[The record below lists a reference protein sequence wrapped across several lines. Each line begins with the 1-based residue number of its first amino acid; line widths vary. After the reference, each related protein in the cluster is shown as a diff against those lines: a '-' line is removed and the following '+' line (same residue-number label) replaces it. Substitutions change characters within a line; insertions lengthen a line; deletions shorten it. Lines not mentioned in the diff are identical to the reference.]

1 MLDRYD
7 VAAVMTAIM
16 LSAGCA
22 QNRGAPSIDTGSGD
36 QGVEA
41 PIDAPVAMDA
51 AQQDAGR
58 MDADALATD
67 EDVAP
72 NDRGPNRMILDF
84 GVSVDA
90 VPAPQS
96 ECGDAGTL
104 TRPGDPSI
112 APPRPVLPQSASRA
126 SSWRPSFRWLLPD
139 GVTGARVEICRDRC
153 CTQVIR
159 TLDGDGTSV
168 RPSERLPGGV
178 VFWRLFGRRGTVV
191 GSRSSAT
198 WEVNIPF
205 RDTPVD
211 TSAGVI
217 RDIDGDG
224 FTEVLARANPDPTV
238 PWFFLVRYRNGALTF
253 QAINGLPRLGTHGI
267 FVDDYNGDGL
277 ADAIFA
283 VEEFGGWRIKVM
295 LGTRGSFL
303 VNRVLTGGERPGGSI
318 LVPGSIGDFNGDG
331 IVDLMVGTELPCIG
345 TDCWFGP
352 DFMDGRHFVYLGS
365 PDGLVNIP
373 QWLVAGG
380 ETTSRRAFVANFGD
394 ANGNGLADALV
405 ADVEFTN
412 GTHSI
417 SRLHLSSLGERGL
430 STILELPRPPG
441 WGSQAYDEV
450 LEVIADIDG
459 DARSE
464 ILLLDRDRFVLLMS
478 RSGYQTGVMRRPFLL
493 PNDGRLASFGTG
505 SIAVD
510 LDGDGYRDLVVRDN
524 IAYEEKVSGF
534 RFNQGRLYI
543 YRGSESGIAE
553 SPVVVR
559 APPEIASI
567 SSQFGVQIV
576 DAGDLNQDGFDDL
589 VIRALRS
596 PARLVPTVGVCV
608 LLGRSGAIPSL
619 PDRCAF
625 LPERQGDHFQVY

>member
-1 MLDRYD
+1 MLDRHD
-7 VAAVMTAIM
+7 AAVMIAIA
-16 LSAGCA
+16 LSTGCA
-22 QNRGAPSIDTGSGD
+22 QNGAGRPIDTGSGD

-41 PIDAPVAMDA
+41 PIDSPVAMDA
-51 AQQDAGR
+51 ALEDAGR

-191 GSRSSAT
+191 GSRPSAT
-198 WEVNIPF
+198 WELNIPY

-217 RDIDGDG
+217 RDFDGDG
-224 FTEVLARANPDPTV
+224 FTEVLARGDHDSTG

-253 QAINGLPRLGTHGI
+253 QAINGLPQLGTHDI
-267 FVDDYNGDGL
+267 FIDDYNGDGL
-277 ADAIFA
+277 GDAIFD
-283 VEEFGGWRIKVM
+283 VEEGGGSRVKVM
-295 LGTRGSFL
+295 LGTRGIFR
-303 VNRVLTGGERPGGSI
+303 VNRVLTGGERPERRT
-318 LVPGSIGDFNGDG
+318 LYVASIGDFNGDG
-331 IVDLMVGTELPCIG
+331 LVDLMAFAGLPCIG
-345 TDCWFGP
+345 SDCLQFQSDAE
-352 DFMDGRHFVYLGS
+352 DFRHFVYLGS
-365 PDGLVNIP
+365 PDGLVNTP
-373 QWLVAGG
+373 QWRVAGC
-380 ETTSRRAFVANFGD
+380 ETTIRRAFPTIFGD
-394 ANGNGLADALV
+394 ANGDGMADAVV
-405 ADVEFTN
+405 ADVAFTN
-412 GTHSI
+412 GTYAV
-417 SRLHLSSLGERGL
+417 SRLHLSSLGEGAL
-430 STILELPRPPG
+430 STILDVPRPRG
-441 WGSQAYDEV
+441 WNPYAYAQF

-464 ILLLDRDRFVLLMS
+464 ILLLDRNQFVLLMS
-478 RSGYQTGVMRRPFLL
+478 RGGYQTGLTRRPFLL
-493 PNDGRLASFGTG
+493 PDEGRLASFGTS

-510 LDGDGYRDLVVRDN
+510 LGL
-524 IAYEEKVSGF
+524 
-534 RFNQGRLYI
+534 
-543 YRGSESGIAE
+543 
-553 SPVVVR
+553 
-559 APPEIASI
+559 AP
-567 SSQFGVQIV
+567 
-576 DAGDLNQDGFDDL
+576 NFD
-589 VIRALRS
+589 
-596 PARLVPTVGVCV
+596 TV
-608 LLGRSGAIPSL
+608 
-619 PDRCAF
+619 
-625 LPERQGDHFQVY
+625 